1 MSYYV
6 RPMGDYKTYGYA
18 GDPGFLSSLW
28 KGVKKI
34 GGAALKIAFP
44 GPVSIYESI
53 ATPPIRQ
60 VPMKPQQFLP
70 GGMPTSFPGVGAAP
84 GSLAAIS
91 GRGTMRF
98 PSATA
103 GQVAGLPRGARPF
116 GADGLCPCGFHP
128 EKSGA
133 GYCVRN
139 RRMNVANPRALRR
152 GMRRVSGFE
161 KLARRTISFTRRVK
175 IKKKSAT

>member
-1 MSYYV
+1 MSYYQ
-6 RPMGDYKTYGYA
+6 RQMGDYKTYGYA

-28 KGVKKI
+28 KGIKSVGKTVLT
-34 GGAALKIAFP
+34 AAFP
-44 GPVSIYESI
+44 LPAAIIGAVG
-53 ATPPIRQ
+53 TPPIRQ
-60 VPMKPQQFLP
+60 VPAAPQQFLP
-70 GGMPTSFPGVGAAP
+70 RGMPTSFPGVGAVP
-84 GSLAAIS
+84 GTLPAMA

-103 GQVAGLPRGARPF
+103 GQVAGMPRGARPF

-128 EKSGA
+128 EKSGK

-161 KLARRTISFTRRVK
+161 KLARRTISFTKRVR
-175 IKKKSAT
+175 IKSKAST

>member
-1 MSYYV
+1 MSYYT

-18 GDPGFLSSLW
+18 GDPGFLSDLW
-28 KGVKKI
+28 KGVKKV
-34 GGAALKIAFP
+34 GGAILKTAFP
-44 GPVSIYESI
+44 VPAAIYG
-53 ATPPIRQ
+53 AVQQPKRLPAPPGI
-60 VPMKPQQFLP
+60 VAGMP
-70 GGMPTSFPGVGAAP
+70 GGMPTSFPGVGATP
-84 GSLAAIS
+84 GSLGAFM
-91 GRGTMRF
+91 GRAGPAF

-103 GQVAGLPRGARPF
+103 GQIAGLPRGARPF

-128 EKSGA
+128 EKSGK

-175 IKKKSAT
+175 IKKKGST

>member
-1 MSYYV
+1 VSYYA

-28 KGVKKI
+28 KGVKKV
-34 GGAALKIAFP
+34 GKAALAITFP
-44 GPVSIYESI
+44 GPMAIYKTLGS
-53 ATPPIRQ
+53 PPIRQ
-60 VPMKPQQFLP
+60 DPRTPTQFMP
-70 GGMPTSFPGVGAAP
+70 GGMPTSFPGVGAMP
-84 GSLAAIS
+84 GSLGAIR
-91 GRGTMRF
+91 GRAGPAF
-98 PSATA
+98 PSATP
-103 GQVAGLPRGARPF
+103 GQISGLPRGAIPF
-116 GADGLCPCGFHP
+116 GADGSCACGYHP
-128 EKSGA
+128 EKSGK

-175 IKKKSAT
+175 IKKKSSA